1 MIDPYRVL
9 GVSRDASDEEI
20 KRAYRT
26 LSRKYHPDSNV
37 NNPNK
42 AQAEEKFKEIQE
54 AYNQIQRE
62 KSGDYSGSSGQGSY
76 GQGGY
81 GGYGGFGQG
90 SFGGFGGFGGAGR
103 GFQGGYGQSGFGNA
117 DAFSSDMQAAV
128 RFIQN
133 GQYRD
138 ALNCL
143 ERVSNRD
150 GFWYYCSAIANAG
163 SGNNVTALEHAR
175 RAVSIDPDN
184 VQYRQLLSKLENGE
198 DWYRTM
204 GGGFGRNFGSTGNLC
219 CELLLCNLLM
229 NCCCSRGFY

>member
-1 MIDPYRVL
+1 MVDPYRVL

-62 KSGDYSGSSGQGSY
+62 KSGDYSGSYGQGSY

-81 GGYGGFGQG
+81 GGAGGFGGGFGQG
-90 SFGGFGGFGGAGR
+90 GFGSAGR
-103 GFQGGYGQSGFGNA
+103 GFGNGYGQGGFGNA

-133 GQYRD
+133 GQFRD

-184 VQYRQLLSKLENGE
+184 VQYRQLLSRLENGE

-219 CELLLCNLLM
+219 CELLMCNLLM